1 MVYSPSPAK
10 HGAALS
16 SAGISS
22 FTHARRAWLML
33 MSPSGAVSKSHAR
46 GRLLVLPLTMSHFAM
61 DLFRLPYTRGP
72 TSGPRLC
79 SANRHIANYV
89 RTNKLG
95 IV

>member
-61 DLFRLPYTRGP
+61 DLLRLPYLLAVRACVP
-72 TSGPRLC
+72 LIDTSP
-79 SANRHIANYV
+79 ITYV
-89 RTNKLG
+89 RTSSG
-95 IV
+95 